1 MCTSDYTRNPD
12 RLQLPTALG
21 LQRSCKNDRFGG
33 GVGHLILCKSK
44 TPGTED
50 KRTQMAT
57 WPHQQN
63 STWGEGQQISD
74 HSWE

>member
-1 MCTSDYTRNPD
+1 MID
-12 RLQLPTALG
+12 L
-21 LQRSCKNDRFGG
+21 GG
-33 GVGHLILCKSK
+33 GVGHLILGKFK

-57 WPHQQN
+57 WPHKQN
-63 STWGEGQQISD
+63 STLGEEQQISD